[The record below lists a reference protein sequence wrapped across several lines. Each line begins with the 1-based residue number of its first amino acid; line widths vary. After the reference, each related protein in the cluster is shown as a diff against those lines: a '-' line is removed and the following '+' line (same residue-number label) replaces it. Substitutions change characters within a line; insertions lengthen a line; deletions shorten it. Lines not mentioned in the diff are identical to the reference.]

1 MADAIADC
9 LARHGVP
16 PDLLEVEITESSMMG
31 ENADVLASL
40 AGIRKLGVKLLVD
53 DFGTGYSS
61 LSQLQ
66 RLDMDGLKIDRSFTA
81 ELCRTTEGDV
91 FVRAIVSMAH
101 ALGMNVVA
109 EGVETTGQLRVLQSL
124 SCNEVQ
130 GYLISRPVAAVEVPA
145 LLYKRFLFPSQPGNR
160 MVDADQLTLRDAA
173 R

>member
-1 MADAIADC
+1 
-9 LARHGVP
+9 
-16 PDLLEVEITESSMMG
+16 
-31 ENADVLASL
+31 
-40 AGIRKLGVKLLVD
+40 
-53 DFGTGYSS
+53 
-61 LSQLQ
+61 
-66 RLDMDGLKIDRSFTA
+66 
-81 ELCRTTEGDV
+81 
-91 FVRAIVSMAH
+91 MAH